1 MNKLFSILFLFIGM
15 ASSLFAAEITKVE
28 PANWW
33 VGMNDTKVELLV
45 YGKDLCGASVELEA
59 DDVQLL
65 SVENGNSPDYLFV
78 TLDIGKN
85 QRPGNIELRFKKG
98 YFSKKLSYE
107 LKARNENS
115 AMRKGFDNSDVLY
128 LIMPDRFANGD
139 KSNDTTSGTIE
150 AADRNNPNGRHGGDI
165 AGIISKLDY
174 LQQLGVTTIWPTPL
188 WESNHVKNTY
198 HGYACTDFYNI
209 DARYG
214 NNELY
219 RQLADECHKRGM
231 KLVMDVVPNHCSV
244 SHPWM
249 KNLPL
254 TDWVHPVPDTST
266 RTLAITAWND
276 PYVSKR
282 DFDLNRNGWFS
293 PLMPD
298 MNQSN
303 EKVLRYLAQN
313 AIWWIEY
320 AGLDGLRVDTYP
332 YCERSE
338 VAKWTKAMATDSFC
352 GSILAKRC
360 QKP

>member
-188 WESNHVKNTY
+188 WESNHVKT
-198 HGYACTDFYNI
+198 HIMVTHVPIFTT
-209 DARYG
+209 
-214 NNELY
+214 L
-219 RQLADECHKRGM
+219 M
-231 KLVMDVVPNHCSV
+231 LVMVIMNSIV
-244 SHPWM
+244 S
-249 KNLPL
+249 
-254 TDWVHPVPDTST
+254 
-266 RTLAITAWND
+266 
-276 PYVSKR
+276 
-282 DFDLNRNGWFS
+282 
-293 PLMPD
+293 
-298 MNQSN
+298 
-303 EKVLRYLAQN
+303 
-313 AIWWIEY
+313 
-320 AGLDGLRVDTYP
+320 
-332 YCERSE
+332 
-338 VAKWTKAMATDSFC
+338 
-352 GSILAKRC
+352 
-360 QKP
+360 